1 MSSPAS
7 EIIVSV
13 EPPPSSPQQTEEK
26 VPTPEEMH
34 VEAPASPH
42 ADPNS
47 KKSFKRK

>member
-7 EIIVSV
+7 EIVVSK
-13 EPPPSSPQQTEEK
+13 EPPPSSPPQAMERI
-26 VPTPEEMH
+26 PTPEKIIPE
-34 VEAPASPH
+34 PPTSPP